1 METDVKSVI
10 IDSDAH
16 VVESAHSWD
25 YMDPSEKQY
34 RPIRAFSLWIMKI
47 SSMNIDFIGMPR

>member
-10 IDSDAH
+10 IDSDAQ

-34 RPIRAFSLWIMKI
+34 RPIRARSLWIMKI
-47 SSMNIDFIGMPR
+47 SSMNIDFIGMLR